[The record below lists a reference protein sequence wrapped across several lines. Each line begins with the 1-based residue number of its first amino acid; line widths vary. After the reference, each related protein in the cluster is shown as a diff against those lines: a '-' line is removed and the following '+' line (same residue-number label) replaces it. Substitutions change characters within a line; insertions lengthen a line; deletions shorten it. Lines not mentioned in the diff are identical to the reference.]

1 MGKDIGKSITRVA
14 REYEAF
20 VRTLPEPTGGLARE
34 LTGALAHG
42 CPGLVE
48 YYGALEAYPLLRAPL
63 WLDDMYVR
71 SRQIPARAGYGEAV
85 ARASL
90 YGYLYIRIQD
100 NVMDEPELFSA
111 DYLLLGNEYV
121 REFFGIYH
129 RLFGPD
135 SSFWAYFRRYWLATT
150 NNTLWERQVCGGKLR
165 AFGDDDLTKVG
176 GKLEGG
182 KISMAAM
189 CILAG
194 RESDIARFEPV
205 FDNLNISSQLH
216 NDAVSFVKD
225 LKHEYFTCVI
235 ANTLGGGESQVQPED
250 IFCMAS
256 IKALTG
262 NYLEDWL
269 GLAEDYNNRALELAG
284 PETMPGLKEYVAAK
298 NAHLSKLSADISEIK
313 RDLLKI

>member
-1 MGKDIGKSITRVA
+1 MADRFGRTLARVA
-14 REYEAF
+14 REYERF
-20 VRTLPEPTGGLARE
+20 VRALPEPTAGLASD

-42 CPGLVE
+42 CHGLVE
-48 YYGALEAYPLLRAPL
+48 YYGSPESYPLLRAPL
-63 WLDDMYVR
+63 WLDEMYVR
-71 SRQIPARAGYGEAV
+71 DGRLSPKARFGEAV

-100 NVMDEPELFSA
+100 NVMDEPELFSG

-129 RLFGPD
+129 TLFRPD
-135 SSFWAYFRRYWLATT
+135 SSFWGYFRRYWLATT

-194 RESDIARFEPV
+194 REEDIKRFEPV

-235 ANTLGGGESQVQPED
+235 ANTVGGGESQVQPED
-250 IFCMAS
+250 IFCVAS

-262 NYLEDWL
+262 SYLEDWL
-269 GLAEDYNNRALELAG
+269 GLAEEYNNRALALAG
-284 PETMPGLKEYVAAK
+284 PDTMPGLSDYVKAK
-298 NAHLSKLSADISEIK
+298 NAHLSRLRADISEIK
-313 RDLLKI
+313 KDLLTI